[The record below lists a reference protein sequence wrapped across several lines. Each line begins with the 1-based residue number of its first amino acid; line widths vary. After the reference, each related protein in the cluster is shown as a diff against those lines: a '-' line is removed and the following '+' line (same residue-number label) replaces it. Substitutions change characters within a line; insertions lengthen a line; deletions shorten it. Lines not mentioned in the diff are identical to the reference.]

1 MGLKSHKTG
10 VKNQLKERFP
20 SAFRNFPTLLDAR
33 DAARATR
40 ENTTVHIDGN
50 VVFMAVPQAARTM
63 DAYLTI
69 VFNSLRT
76 AISTAKLTVVVFDD
90 PASLTEAKLQE
101 QMKRDACRASTA
113 VACSEDMV
121 SAPLGDSYDKQYIET
136 APDVHALVG
145 NRGSRLRF
153 FDEVAVQVL
162 DRLKGQIDRWTK
174 SGHAGGYVVFDGID
188 PRGADRPIGEA
199 RVPGIHAS
207 CPEAAQ
213 LFERSIEIGE
223 GDLKLADLGRRVR
236 ALAREG
242 SGLLENTKLALC
254 TTIDTDSFALELIE
268 EARRGESPASP
279 VNTLL
284 CMRER
289 AQKRGTED
297 ETPSFYLCCDI
308 ALLHNLLQRHMFG
321 MNRSPTALDQR
332 AAITLLVAGW
342 VSCGCDFVEL
352 KGMRSDV
359 VFDAIREIVKTRTDS
374 VELMKHA
381 WQAESDDL
389 QLAHRPIRELMIA
402 CASRLSDMPRIK
414 KDHIPSIRDPGDMI
428 LNRVAWVCAYWN
440 GVEHKNVERFGFVK
454 PFDAMAAAM

>member
-10 VKNQLKERFP
+10 VKSQLKERFP
-20 SAFRNFPTLLDAR
+20 SAFRDFPSLLDAR
-33 DAARATR
+33 NAARATR
-40 ENTTVHIDGN
+40 ENTTAHIDGN

-63 DAYLTI
+63 DAYLAV
-69 VFNSLRT
+69 VFSSLRT
-76 AISTAKLTVVVFDD
+76 AAATAKLTVVVFDD

-101 QMKRDACRASTA
+101 QMKRDACKASTT
-113 VACSEDMV
+113 VACSADLL
-121 SAPLGDSYDKQYIET
+121 SAPLGDSYDKQYIAT
-136 APDVHALVG
+136 APDVHALVS

-153 FDEVAVQVL
+153 FDEIAVQVL
-162 DRLKGQIDRWTK
+162 DRLKSQIDRWNN
-174 SGHAGGYVVFDGID
+174 SGHPGGYVVFDGID
-188 PRGADRPIGEA
+188 SRGADRPIGQA
-199 RVPGIHAS
+199 RVPEILAS

-213 LFERSIEIGE
+213 LFERSIAIGE

-236 ALAREG
+236 TLAREEG
-242 SGLLENTKLALC
+242 GMLENMKLALC

-308 ALLHNLLQRHMFG
+308 ALLNNLLQRHMFG
-321 MNRSPTALDQR
+321 MNRSPTVSDQR

-342 VSCGCDFVEL
+342 VSCGCDFVEI

-359 VFDAIREIVKTRTDS
+359 VFDAICEIVKTRTDS
-374 VELMKHA
+374 VELMKHS
-381 WQAESDDL
+381 WQGERGSMCL
-389 QLAHRPIRELMIA
+389 THRPIRELLIA

-414 KDHIPSIRDPGDMI
+414 KDHLPSIRDPDEM
-428 LNRVAWVCAYWN
+428 LLKRVAWVCAYWN
-440 GVEHKNVERFGFVK
+440 GVEYKGVEQFGFVL
-454 PFDAMAAAM
+454 PFSALSVPA